1 MKAKSSDVSDQEQ
14 SFVPPFRGYLVAVI
28 GSFLGSLVFGGIGL
42 IIGGLYMRRFRF
54 DPTQVG
60 EPTGLFELAMYVAVG
75 LWLGFV
81 VGCWL
86 ALRLPRYPYAG
97 RTAALL
103 APFLVVGV
111 GLLVNLF
118 YLLLHDSDFAPLFYA
133 CLVWVPLV
141 LVLLARFIALRLHS
155 TL

>member
-1 MKAKSSDVSDQEQ
+1 MNDHHQAYRS
-14 SFVPPFRGYLVAVI
+14 YLVAVI
-28 GSFLGSLVFGGIGL
+28 GSFVGALVFGGIAL
-42 IIGGLYMRRFRF
+42 VIGGLYMRRFRF

-60 EPTGLFELAMYVAVG
+60 EPTGLFELALYVAVG

-86 ALRLPRYPYAG
+86 ALRLARYPYAG

-103 APFLVVGV
+103 AAFLVVGV
-111 GLLVNLF
+111 
-118 YLLLHDSDFAPLFYA
+118 YLLFGLFSMVLGDNDFAPLFYT

-141 LVLLARFIALRLHS
+141 SVLLARYIALRLQS
-155 TL
+155 DRPPGSVGDAPR

>member
-1 MKAKSSDVSDQEQ
+1 MNQYRQAHRS
-14 SFVPPFRGYLVAVI
+14 YLVAAI
-28 GSFLGSLVFGGIGL
+28 GSFLGALVFGGIAL
-42 IIGGLYMRRFRF
+42 VAGGLYMTRFRF

-60 EPTGLFELAMYVAVG
+60 EPTGLFELATYVAVG

-86 ALRLPRYPYAG
+86 ALRLARYPYAG

-103 APFLVVGV
+103 AAFLLVGV
-111 GLLVNLF
+111 YLLMGLF
-118 YLLLHDSDFAPLFYA
+118 YRVLVDNDFAPLSYA

-141 LVLLARFIALRLHS
+141 SVLLARYIALRLRGDRPAS
-155 TL
+155 SCEVAPR